1 LFTITV
7 CLLIVHLSHIMLFSL
22 CSTPFVEYES
32 ASAAGSNKLSAIAS
46 GAARRVSVLGVY
58 KRIAEYTGDLLFP
71 LSASEALNRAA
82 SSVDVDLQEPH
93 SVLNGS
99 QNSSSASS
107 GFMSP
112 TKTAPSHLHL
122 PATPQTTTT
131 TTTHTTGTSTNT
143 PNKYQSVLGS
153 PLKSGAQRVAVTV
166 APSPC
171 ALKGRCATPSRT
183 VRTSSTSIQPTGTA
197 ATGPTPAFSKAVV
210 SDGAKKVIL
219 SLLRPVASQ
228 RVTACELLES
238 EWLNGID

>member
-1 LFTITV
+1 V
-7 CLLIVHLSHIMLFSL
+7 CLLIKYLSNIILFY
-22 CSTPFVEYES
+22 STPFVEYES
-32 ASAAGSNKLSAIAS
+32 ASAAGSNKLSATAS
-46 GAARRVSVLGVY
+46 GAERRVSVPGVY
-58 KRIAEYTGDLLFP
+58 KNIAEYTGDLLFP

-122 PATPQTTTT
+122 PATPQATTT
-131 TTTHTTGTSTNT
+131 TTTHTTSTNT
-143 PNKYQSVLGS
+143 PNKYQHVLGS
-153 PLKSGAQRVAVTV
+153 PLKSGAQRVALKV

-228 RVTACELLES
+228 RVTACELMQS